1 MSHDVC
7 HQVTLPSR
15 EGSRVNDR
23 QSVHRVYNCGLVSCF
38 VDWNLNVTRHIA
50 RSARRPLNLATKI
63 GILEKNLNTMK
74 TAVSLWDVAVG
85 LSVPVGLYLLLVVV
99 KFLRKYFRDIRTA
112 MQFSSPPF
120 HWLYGNLH
128 LVDGQYGEK
137 YLSITL
143 DVVEK
148 HPRGHAF
155 WMPGFFPLINLTHP
169 VPIKQLLKAP
179 TKKSEV
185 DYEPLKPWLGNGL
198 VLSEGAIWKMH
209 RRLLT
214 PAFHFD
220 ILKQYVSVYNTAAED
235 MIEKLSEYG
244 GRGESFEVFQHASL
258 CTMEVILQC
267 AFSGE
272 GMTEQT
278 KKEYLGG
285 VKKIGDLLTE
295 ANLNSLYTMFPSI
308 YRLSPGGREF
318 LRQVDYVHDTAESI
332 IRRRRGELES
342 NPEILAEKK
351 RLDFIDILLTAQD
364 EDGRG
369 MTDEEIREQVDTFL
383 FAGHDTTSSTL
394 CWTLYSLAQ
403 HPQYQEKVQQEV
415 EELLAARDDDTIE
428 WEDLNKLTFLTM
440 CVKEAMRLHVVV
452 PLISRTTTEDT
463 VIDGIPIPKDTY
475 LAIHLYGLHHNPDV
489 WGPDHME
496 FDPNR
501 FQPDRIKAM
510 DSHAF
515 IPFSAGPRNCIGQA
529 FALNEEKVLLARLL
543 NKFTFELDP
552 AHPVVKDL
560 NTVLK
565 AKDGMWMKVKSR
577 KTAG

>member
-1 MSHDVC
+1 
-7 HQVTLPSR
+7 
-15 EGSRVNDR
+15 
-23 QSVHRVYNCGLVSCF
+23 
-38 VDWNLNVTRHIA
+38 
-50 RSARRPLNLATKI
+50 
-63 GILEKNLNTMK
+63 MK

-85 LSVPVGLYLLLVVV
+85 LSVPVGLYLLFVVI
-99 KFLRKYFRDIRTA
+99 KFLRKYFRDIRTG
-112 MQFSSPPF
+112 MQFPCPPF
-120 HWLYGNLH
+120 HWLYGNFH
-128 LVDGQYGEK
+128 LLDGHLGEK
-137 YLSITL
+137 YLSITR
-143 DVVEK
+143 DAVEK
-148 HPRGHAF
+148 HPRGHTL
-155 WMPGFFPLINLTHP
+155 WMPGYIPLITLTHP

-179 TKKSEV
+179 TKKSM
-185 DYEPLKPWLGNGL
+185 DYESLRPWLGNGL
-198 VLSEGAIWKMH
+198 VMSDGAIWKMH

-220 ILKQYVSVYNTAAED
+220 ILKQYVSVYNTAAGE

-244 GRGESFEVFQHASL
+244 EKGESFESFQQASL

-278 KKEYLGG
+278 KKEYLGA
-285 VKKIGDLLTE
+285 VQKIGDSVTE
-295 ANLNSLYTMFPSI
+295 VTMNTVYAMFPSI
-308 YRLSPGGREF
+308 YHLSPGGREF
-318 LRQVDYVHDTAESI
+318 LRQCDFVHDTANSI
-332 IRRRRGELES
+332 IKKRREELES

-403 HPQYQEKVQQEV
+403 HPQYQEKVQKEV
-415 EELLAARDDDTIE
+415 DELLSGRDDDTIE
-428 WEDLNKLTFLTM
+428 WDDLNKLTFLTM
-440 CVKEAMRLHVVV
+440 CMKESMRLHGPV
-452 PLISRTTTEDT
+452 PAISRTTTEDT
-463 VIDGIPIPKDTY
+463 VIDGVPIPKDTY
-475 LAIHLYGLHHNPDV
+475 LMINMYALNHNPDV

-501 FQPDRIKAM
+501 FHPDRIKGM

-515 IPFSAGPRNCIGQA
+515 IPFSAGPRNCIGQN
-529 FALNEEKVLLARLL
+529 FALNEEKVLLGRLL
-543 NKFTFELDP
+543 HKFTFELDP
-552 AHPVVKDL
+552 AHPVEKDL
-560 NTVLK
+560 PTVMK
-565 AKDGMWMKVKSR
+565 AKDGMWMKVKAK